1 MRSQEADVLQWNA
14 KRKLTWADFKG
25 VPKSRQSVAALT
37 ASGISYQFSTDWKN
51 GQMMVDFEVTA
62 YFYPEKS
69 WYWPELGDS
78 VILSHE
84 QLHFDIS
91 EVFAR
96 KMRDLLANTK
106 FSNNIKTEV
115 SKIYSQ
121 VLKELDQFQN
131 QYDKETNFSRNR
143 EQQLLWNQKVAKIL
157 NSP

>member
-1 MRSQEADVLQWNA
+1 MYSQEANALQWDA

-25 VPKSRQSVAALT
+25 EPKSKQSVAALT

-51 GQMMVDFEVTA
+51 GQMEVDFEVTA

-69 WYWPELGDS
+69 WYWPELSDA
-78 VILSHE
+78 VILGHE